1 MMIRFARRILLLAF
15 LGTLSVPALA
25 QYSSP
30 MRDVENPARTPVRVL
45 TSVNVAAMFG
55 GSFGNPIYQVPAGKR
70 LVIDFLSVICT
81 SIDPIDSASLAVS
94 EATGGGSA
102 TQRPQP
108 LSLTP
113 GPNDIYGN
121 RTWTLSQPVTLYA
134 DSTAFGTQDVAFGLT
149 KAGTAG
155 PAACQVGF
163 QGHTITL

>member
-1 MMIRFARRILLLAF
+1 MIRLVRRIALLA
-15 LGTLSVPALA
+15 LLAGLSLPVLA
-25 QYSSP
+25 QYSTP

-70 LVIDFLSVICT
+70 LVIDFLSVRCT
-81 SIDPIDSASLAVS
+81 SADPIDSVSLAVS

-108 LSLTP
+108 LSLTA

-121 RTWTLSQPVTLYA
+121 RTWTFSQAVMLYA

-155 PAACQVGF
+155 PANCQVGF

>member
-1 MMIRFARRILLLAF
+1 MIRFARRILLLAF
-15 LGTLSVPALA
+15 LGALSVPSLA

-70 LVIDFLSVICT
+70 LVIDFLSFRCT

-102 TQRPQP
+102 R
-108 LSLTP
+108 
-113 GPNDIYGN
+113 
-121 RTWTLSQPVTLYA
+121 RRR
-134 DSTAFGTQDVAFGLT
+134 
-149 KAGTAG
+149 
-155 PAACQVGF
+155 
-163 QGHTITL
+163 